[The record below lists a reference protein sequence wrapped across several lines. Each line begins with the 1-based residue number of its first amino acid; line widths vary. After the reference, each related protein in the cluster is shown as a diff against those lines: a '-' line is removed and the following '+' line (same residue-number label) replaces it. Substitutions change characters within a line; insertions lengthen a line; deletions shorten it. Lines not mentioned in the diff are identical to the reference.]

1 MYCLQGNKGVIN
13 SYHSCFFLSVLYG
26 HSVHVAWL
34 YFIKYASSFDLPYLP
49 TWPTLPYLT
58 WKCSKWWI
66 LRKFIFR
73 LVVQKIIDWYWFFKI
88 SILLSE
94 TAYWWMGLI
103 CVWILINLYL
113 HTEFSHGLKYRGF
126 FWNVLNVDYSFIKCK
141 WLKLK
146 RHELALFQL
155 F

>member
-13 SYHSCFFLSVLYG
+13 IYHSSCFFLSVLYG
-26 HSVHVAWL
+26 HSVHVAWV
-34 YFIKYASSFDLPYLP
+34 YFIKYVSSFDLPYFNENEE
-49 TWPTLPYLT
+49 
-58 WKCSKWWI
+58 KWWSFASFHFSVSSS
-66 LRKFIFR
+66 KDNR
-73 LVVQKIIDWYWFFKI
+73 LVLIFYI
-88 SILLSE
+88 SIILSE
-94 TAYWWMGLI
+94 TAYWWIGLI

-113 HTEFSHGLKYRGF
+113 HTEFSNGLKYRGF

-146 RHELALFQL
+146 RHELALYQL